1 MEFIFERNTV
11 ERHDYYRIIKNEAC
25 ECLKSLEMVVVG
37 REYAENVAGNSSCGV
52 FIQRTET
59 FSNYGDEIEN
69 EYYYKINYCP
79 ICKKEIV
86 IKVIEGEDCTEDHR
100 KLRSER
106 NKVHGEAIHC
116 DSKKRTEELLKKR
129 DELDIEINSYY
140 DEELL
145 LVPDQG
151 EN

>member
-1 MEFIFERNTV
+1 MEFIFERNIV

-37 REYAENVAGNSSCGV
+37 REHAENVAGNSSCGV
-52 FIQRTET
+52 FIQRTEI
-59 FSNYGDEIEN
+59 YDEWEN
-69 EYYYKINYCP
+69 EYYYKINCCP

-86 IKVIEGEDCTEDHR
+86 IKVIEGRDHTEDHR

-129 DELDIEINSYY
+129 DELDIKINSYY

-145 LVPDQG
+145 LV
-151 EN
+151 